1 MNPDEAPVWA
11 KELRASTELGL
22 GNLERRLTEKIDGV
36 EQRLEKRM
44 GSFEARIT
52 RKIEK
57 MDLRIGERFEG

>member
-1 MNPDEAPVWA
+1 MNPGEAPVWA
-11 KELRASTELGL
+11 KELRAFAELGL
-22 GNLERRLTEKIDGV
+22 ANLERRLTEKIDGV
-36 EQRLEKRM
+36 AQRLEKRM